1 MGYRKVGW
9 LEQCWYV
16 LKWKLT
22 HLFKGGRGSEAEKR
36 L

>member
-16 LKWKLT
+16 LKWKLA
-22 HLFKGGRGSEAEKR
+22 HLVKGDGKAKQKKG
-36 L
+36 

>member
-16 LKWKLT
+16 LKWKLAQ
-22 HLFKGGRGSEAEKR
+22 LSRRGGKVKQKKV
-36 L
+36 

>member
-16 LKWKLT
+16 VKYVISTKLKGVTK
-22 HLFKGGRGSEAEKR
+22 KSRR
-36 L
+36 

>member
-22 HLFKGGRGSEAEKR
+22 HLFKGGARK
-36 L
+36 

>member
-16 LKWKLT
+16 LKRKLIL
-22 HLFKGGRGSEAEKR
+22 LFKGGARK
-36 L
+36 